1 MKKSGLML
9 LLCAA
14 LVLVPAGCGRNA
26 QPGVTTQA
34 PTVLQTEAPVRQPSA
49 QVLADALAAVG
60 ITDWEGDYK
69 KLTFVQRKQLEQYF
83 ANERGENIVFTD
95 EGCWY
100 VDENAVPLEGT
111 WAQNAILNRAPE
123 PSVFGVKVL
132 TSRVEAKTVS
142 VSYADVPAQKV
153 ADYIEQLK
161 AAGFDH
167 VTADDTTT
175 CCGTVF
181 QADNGKGVRVSLAS
195 KFIGVQ
201 AVTTVSVT
209 LL

>member
-1 MKKSGLML
+1 MKKSIFIL

-14 LVLVPAGCGRNA
+14 LALCAAGCGKNG

-34 PTVLQTEAPVRQPSA
+34 PTVTQTEAPVRQPSA

-60 ITDWEGDYK
+60 ITDWEGNYK
-69 KLTFVQRKQLEQYF
+69 NLTFVQRTQLEQYF
-83 ANERGENIVFTD
+83 ANERGENIRFTD

-100 VDENAVPLEGT
+100 VNEDAVPLEGT
-111 WAQNAILNRAPE
+111 WAQNAILSRAPE

-153 ADYIEQLK
+153 TDYVALLK
-161 AAGFDH
+161 TAGFDH
-167 VTADDTTT
+167 ITADDTTT

-181 QADNGKGVRVSLAS
+181 QADNGEGVRVSLAS